1 MRKIGLFLLSV
12 STVAPVAMRAQQYN
26 LRVQKA
32 MSTRYQAPLCQL
44 KGGGDFRISS
54 GALYLKSG
62 VEMSDPV
69 KKEGSLKKGVSV
81 ITDAITGAGQDK
93 SPAAWYY
100 LGRLNLQLGDLH
112 GADSAFTRAVTLQ
125 PDCGEDVKGY
135 RQSAWMVLMTPAA
148 EYVRQNNNDSAIALF
163 QQASVI
169 SRDFPQG
176 FYNLGVL
183 YANSGQTDS
192 AIAYFRLAQ
201 EKALREERFVKERN
215 GSTFNLAALLQRAN
229 KQAEAMVELKK
240 YLQWVPDDVEA
251 KKALIVA
258 MRATGA
264 TAEAAQL
271 EQQMLAASASA
282 GTLTTEDMAAMGVS
296 LFNEKKYAEAAE
308 MFEKVVAASPADRI
322 ALANLANSYL
332 AMKAGDKLIPV
343 ASKLVAMEPL
353 NENNLK
359 YLGEGYRLTS
369 KQDDLIKTVTILI
382 KLPTSVEAQQFQR
395 TKDGA
400 TLRGQAVGRQPQ
412 TEDGKPSPAA
422 AVSIVVEFMSADGT
436 VVSRRDVD
444 IPALQPGVKFEW
456 TADGKGEGIATWRY
470 RAK

>member
-1 MRKIGLFLLSV
+1 V
-12 STVAPVAMRAQQYN
+12 
-26 LRVQKA
+26 
-32 MSTRYQAPLCQL
+32 
-44 KGGGDFRISS
+44 SS

-62 VEMSDPV
+62 IEISDPV
-69 KKEGSLKKGVSV
+69 KKEASLKKGVSV
-81 ITDAITGAGQDK
+81 ISEAITTAGQDK
-93 SPAAWYY
+93 SAAAWYY
-100 LGRLNLQLGDLH
+100 LGRLDLQLGDLR
-112 GADSAFTRAVTLQ
+112 GADSAFTRAVALQ
-125 PDCGEDVKGY
+125 ADCAEDVKGY
-135 RQSAWMVLMTPAA
+135 RQSAWMVLMNPAA
-148 EYVRQNNNDSAIALF
+148 EYTRQNKVDSAIALF
-163 QQASVI
+163 QEASII

-192 AIAYFRLAQ
+192 AIVYFRLAQ
-201 EKALREERFVKERN
+201 EKAAREDRFSKERN
-215 GSTFNLAALLQRAN
+215 ASTFNLAAMLQRGG
-229 KQAEAMVELKK
+229 KQAEAIVELKK
-240 YLQWVPDDVEA
+240 YLQWEPNDVEA
-251 KKALIVA
+251 KKALVA
-258 MRATGA
+258 ALRATGA

-271 EQQMLAASASA
+271 ETQMLAASATA
-282 GTLTTEDMAAMGVS
+282 GTLTTEDLAAMGVN

-343 ASKLVAMEPL
+343 AQKLVAMEPL

-359 YLGEGYRLTS
+359 YLGEGYRLTA

-400 TLRGQAVGRQPQ
+400 TLSGQAVGRQAQ
-412 TEDGKPSPAA
+412 TEDGKPLAAA
-422 AVSIVVEFMSADGT
+422 AVTIVVEFMSADGT
-436 VVSRRDVD
+436 VVSRRDVE

-456 TADGKGEGIATWRY
+456 TAEGKGEGIATWRY